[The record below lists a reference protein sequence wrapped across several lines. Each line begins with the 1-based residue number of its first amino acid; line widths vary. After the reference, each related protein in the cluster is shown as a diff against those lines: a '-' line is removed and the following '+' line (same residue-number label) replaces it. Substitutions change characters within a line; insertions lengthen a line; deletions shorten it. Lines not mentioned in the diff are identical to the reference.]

1 MKKLL
6 LFFALATAF
15 LTARAYDANYYKAMD
30 GKQKEALK
38 SAAKQC
44 VQNHT
49 RLVYTDL
56 PTYWQYT
63 DVYPELVNGC
73 KRWWDMYSDNIYLIK
88 SGQTALR
95 SFSANKMQREHSIPK
110 SWWKKNGDVEY
121 TPAYTDLWNLYP
133 SDGKAN
139 QAKLNYAFG
148 ECKTTSFDNGV
159 SKIGPAK
166 SGFGGGSGNVFEPGD
181 EYKGD
186 FARSIFYM
194 AVVYDELPWV
204 YNYMFSA
211 DSSWPTLREWAYNM
225 LLDWARRDPVSQ
237 KEKDRNNA
245 VENAQGNR
253 NPFIDFPELAEYI
266 WGTRTSQTFY
276 IDKQGG
282 QVTPPITGD
291 PAVIAP
297 VNGEALDFS
306 EVAVGQSVSAQL
318 QVKAQNLKS
327 NLSVRITG
335 QDRAMFRVS
344 ASSIPALDLNLGDT
358 YLLNVI
364 YSPTSEGIHTA
375 NLTLYDGG
383 LPMSQQINVTLQG
396 QAFPVPNLEKL
407 TATPATNITENA
419 YTANWEPTA
428 QVIDFYVVTRVRY
441 VGNDTESDVLS
452 SDTNSLQIEGYDPD
466 YTETY
471 SVQSSRLG
479 FLSEPSNTI
488 IVGNSGVDGVMA
500 SQPLR
505 IGRIEGGFNILL
517 DTEHTG
523 LRVYDMT
530 GRLVL
535 LRERISGGE
544 CFQLPYGVYIITDDQ
559 TRKPIK
565 FMSF

>member
-6 LFFALATAF
+6 LIFALATAF

-30 GKQKEALK
+30 GKKKEALK

-211 DSSWPTLREWAYNM
+211 DSTWPTLREWAYNM

-276 IDKQGG
+276 IDEQGG

-452 SDTNSLQIEGYDPD
+452 SDTNSLQIEDYDPD

-535 LRERISGGE
+535 QRERISGGE